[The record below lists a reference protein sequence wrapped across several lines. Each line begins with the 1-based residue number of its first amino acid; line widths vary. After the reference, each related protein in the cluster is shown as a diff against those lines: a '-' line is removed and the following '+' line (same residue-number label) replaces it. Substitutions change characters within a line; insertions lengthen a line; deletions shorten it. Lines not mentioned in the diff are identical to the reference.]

1 MTPVLLALRKVNVE
15 YRSFEKSLKA
25 LQEISLELKKG
36 ETLGI
41 VGESG
46 CGKSTLALAVM
57 GLLSPTDSNVSG
69 EIELNGQNLMS
80 LNRESYRKLRGKKM
94 AMIFQDPFSSLNPV
108 LKIEY
113 QLQETIEIE
122 NNEKPPTPHE
132 LLQEVQLND
141 TSRILNSYPHQLSG
155 GQRQR
160 VLIAMALS
168 QRPELLIADEPTTAL
183 DVTVQDEILKL
194 LRQIQKN
201 YQMGMLFISHNMA
214 IIREMAS
221 YIAVMYQG
229 RIVEMGPT
237 DQILRTPQH
246 PYTKGLL
253 QCFPTLQKRQGPI
266 PTLKD
271 FVL

>member
-1 MTPVLLALRKVNVE
+1 
-15 YRSFEKSLKA
+15 
-25 LQEISLELKKG
+25 
-36 ETLGI
+36 

-253 QCFPTLQKRQGPI
+253 QCFPTLQKR
-266 PTLKD
+266 
-271 FVL
+271 